1 MSDRLRSVRQSMSE
15 TRKVEEGKSIELEKG
30 DFAALCAAAWSTLG
44 RTAIL
49 TMGFFVLVAAVLILL
64 WML

>member
-1 MSDRLRSVRQSMSE
+1 MSE